1 MILQLIYLFGEIL
14 FVFLALFFLGGCLE
28 VQHLKLTQ
36 VKLFCFLKRL
46 LDLLGDYECKFSFHS
61 KMGLD
66 LLYTFYVYKRG
77 EIDESF
83 WKDWNGYFV
92 SFQNM
97 F

>member
-1 MILQLIYLFGEIL
+1 
-14 FVFLALFFLGGCLE
+14 
-28 VQHLKLTQ
+28 
-36 VKLFCFLKRL
+36 
-46 LDLLGDYECKFSFHS
+46 
-61 KMGLD
+61 MGLD
-66 LLYTFYVYKRG
+66 LLYTFYVYKQG